1 MGWQNN
7 IVYTK
12 WQQGV
17 KLTNILPT
25 HVETNNFE
33 QHVEGELM
41 FPGRVAV
48 PGPLRTTVTRTN
60 MM

>member
-7 IVYTK
+7 NVYTK

-25 HVETNNFE
+25 HVETNNILWLPLIISILICLNSTNTIV
-33 QHVEGELM
+33 HVEE
-41 FPGRVAV
+41 R
-48 PGPLRTTVTRTN
+48 
-60 MM
+60 